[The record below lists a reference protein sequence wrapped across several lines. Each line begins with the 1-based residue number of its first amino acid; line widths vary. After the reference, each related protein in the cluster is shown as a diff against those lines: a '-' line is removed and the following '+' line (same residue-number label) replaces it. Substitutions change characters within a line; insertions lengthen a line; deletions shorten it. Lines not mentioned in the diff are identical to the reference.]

1 MRVRLRPIGKLRHAG
16 MIFSRKEQ
24 VISLLVPL
32 PHLLLPLPLV
42 KPIHNKKQAK
52 LKIVRCF
59 EVENRSN
66 LFCLVKFQCRLTGQT
81 GPWTQVTVSGIVQ
94 MWEEL

>member
-1 MRVRLRPIGKLRHAG
+1 M
-16 MIFSRKEQ
+16 
-24 VISLLVPL
+24 PL

-42 KPIHNKKQAK
+42 KPIHNKKKQAK
-52 LKIVRCF
+52 LKVVRRF

-66 LFCLVKFQCRLTGQT
+66 LFCLVKFQYRLTGQT
-81 GPWTQVTVSGIVQ
+81 GPWTQVTVSGTVQ